1 MLSARNI
8 HYDIAVRDRALS
20 AGGIGLIH
28 RLVHRVGLAT
38 GIDNGLHL
46 LKQHRPYHESDHVLN
61 IAYNILAGGD
71 CLEDLE
77 LLRNDEVYLDALG
90 AERIPDPTTAGDFC
104 RRFAPEDVERL
115 LGIFNETRLRVWRQQ
130 DADFLA
136 EATIDVDGVIA
147 ETTGECKEGMDMS
160 YKGTWGYHPLL
171 VSLAQTREPLYL
183 VNRSGNRPSQEGAA
197 HWIDRA
203 VDLCDRAGFRQI
215 TVRGD
220 TAFTQTEH
228 LDRWD
233 DHGLRFV
240 FGCPA
245 VAVITAKAEKLEES
259 AWKRLSRPAKYEVQ
273 TEERA
278 KPRNVKE
285 RIVRQREY
293 KNIRLCSEDVAEFE
307 HEPTRRDG
315 PIASSSC
322 ARTSRS
328 SADPRAG
335 CPNRPTDRVSIARL
349 EPLHGDLPAR
359 CRSTRSSAA
368 VLAPGDLAALL
379 AAKSGYGRPD
389 QQRPCVSEC
398 EREQRP
404 DGGSQQDREA
414 IGSTGTARPRRLRAA
429 NLVRTEAPRSLVL
442 GLG

>member
-20 AGGIGLIH
+20 AGGMGLIH

-328 SADPRAG
+328 SAARVCCSPTSGTSFTSPTTAKHRRRRSCSKRTGAANRRTSSSNCETESRRCG
-335 CPNRPTDRVSIARL
+335 CP
-349 EPLHGDLPAR
+349 
-359 CRSTRSSAA
+359 
-368 VLAPGDLAALL
+368 
-379 AAKSGYGRPD
+379 
-389 QQRPCVSEC
+389 
-398 EREQRP
+398 
-404 DGGSQQDREA
+404 
-414 IGSTGTARPRRLRAA
+414 
-429 NLVRTEAPRSLVL
+429 
-442 GLG
+442 